1 MPREHPLARVE
12 RDVKLAPRHRLDLVE
27 EVDAD
32 VRALQA
38 EMERRGC
45 SPAEARQE
53 AITRLVP
60 AGEVV
65 EQLEDRHAPG
75 LGRWLRANGR
85 WLRTDGRWQHGD
97 GRGDRVTGLGIGAA
111 ALLGGAVGI
120 VATVRPGLSGT
131 AMVSSW
137 ALVIVFALLVANLA
151 RMAAQLWLHGD
162 LRVRQRR
169 LLWARHAGLIVT
181 AVALGALGAAW
192 EGYLVLTNTE
202 QVDSSALLAWETAAT
217 MAHFAATGLA
227 AAIFGLFGWL
237 SISPRLIA
245 DQEIERRITEFF
257 AEDRAKLTLNTSA
270 PSIHESK
277 GDP

>member
-12 RDVKLAPRHRLDLVE
+12 REVKLAPQQRLDLVE

-32 VRALQA
+32 VRAMQA
-38 EMERRGC
+38 EMERRGY
-45 SPAEARQE
+45 SPVEARHE
-53 AITRLVP
+53 AIRRLVP

-65 EQLEDRHAPG
+65 EQLEDRHTPG
-75 LGRWLRANGR
+75 LGR
-85 WLRTDGRWQHGD
+85 WLRTDGRRQHGD
-97 GRGDRVTGLGIGAA
+97 GRGDRVTRLGIGAA
-111 ALLGGAVGI
+111 ALLGGAAGI
-120 VATVRPGLSGT
+120 VATIRPGLSGT
-131 AMVSSW
+131 AMALSW

-151 RMAAQLWLHGD
+151 RVAAQLWLHGD
-162 LRVRQRR
+162 LRARQRR
-169 LLWARHAGLIVT
+169 LLWGRHAGLIVT

-192 EGYLVLTNTE
+192 EGYLALVGGELA
-202 QVDSSALLAWETAAT
+202 DGAALLAWETAGT
-217 MAHFAATGLA
+217 MAYFAATGLA

-257 AEDRAKLTLNTSA
+257 AQDRARLTLNTSA

>member
-12 RDVKLAPRHRLDLVE
+12 RELKLAPRHRLDLVQ

-32 VRALQA
+32 VRAMQA
-38 EMERRGC
+38 EMERRGRT
-45 SPAEARQE
+45 PAEARRE
-53 AITRLVP
+53 AIQRLVP
-60 AGEVV
+60 SGEVV

-75 LGRWLRANGR
+75 LGRWLR
-85 WLRTDGRWQHGD
+85 TED
-97 GRGDRVTGLGIGAA
+97 RGERVTRVGIGAVA
-111 ALLGGAVGI
+111 TLGGAVGI

-131 AMVSSW
+131 AMVLSW

-151 RMAAQLWLHGD
+151 RVAAQLWLHGD
-162 LRVRQRR
+162 LRVRQWR

-202 QVDSSALLAWETAAT
+202 QVDSSAPLAWETAAT
-217 MAHFAATGLA
+217 MAHFAAIGLA

-237 SISPRLIA
+237 SISPRLIG

-257 AEDRAKLTLNTSA
+257 AQDRAKLTLNTSA

>member
-12 RDVKLAPRHRLDLVE
+12 RELKLAPRHRLDLVE

-38 EMERRGC
+38 ELERRGR
-45 SPAEARQE
+45 SPAGARRE
-53 AITRLVP
+53 AIRRLVP
-60 AGEVV
+60 NGEAI
-65 EQLEDRHAPG
+65 QRLEDRHAPG
-75 LGRWLRANGR
+75 PGRWLRA
-85 WLRTDGRWQHGD
+85 D
-97 GRGDRVTGLGIGAA
+97 GRGDRVTGLGVGAA
-111 ALLGGAVGI
+111 ALLGGAVGMI
-120 VATVRPGLSGT
+120 ATGRPGLPGT
-131 AMVSSW
+131 AMVLSW

-151 RMAAQLWLHGD
+151 RVAAQLWLHGD
-162 LRVRQRR
+162 LRIRQRR
-169 LLWARHAGLIVT
+169 LLWARHASLIVA

-202 QVDSSALLAWETAAT
+202 QVDNSALLAWETAGS
-217 MAHFAATGLA
+217 MAHFATTGLA

-237 SISPRLIA
+237 SISPRMIA

-257 AEDRAKLTLNTSA
+257 AQDRAKLTGNIAA

>member
-12 RDVKLAPRHRLDLVE
+12 REVKLAPRQRLDLVE

-32 VRALQA
+32 VRAMQA
-38 EMERRGC
+38 EMERRGY
-45 SPAEARQE
+45 SPAEARRE
-53 AITRLVP
+53 AIRRLVP

-75 LGRWLRANGR
+75 LGRWLRAEGR
-85 WLRTDGRWQHGD
+85 WLHADGS
-97 GRGDRVTGLGIGAA
+97 GDRVTGLGIGAA

-120 VATVRPGLSGT
+120 VATVRPGSSGT
-131 AMVSSW
+131 AMVLSW
-137 ALVIVFALLVANLA
+137 GLVIVFSLLVANLA
-151 RMAAQLWLHGD
+151 RVAAQLWLHGD

-202 QVDSSALLAWETAAT
+202 QVDSSALLAWETAGA
-217 MAHFAATGLA
+217 MAHFPASGLA

-237 SISPRLIA
+237 AISPRLIA

-257 AEDRAKLTLNTSA
+257 AQDRARLTLNTSA

>member
-12 RDVKLAPRHRLDLVE
+12 REVKLAPQQRLDLVE

-32 VRALQA
+32 VRAMQA
-38 EMERRGC
+38 EMERRGY
-45 SPAEARQE
+45 SPVEARRE
-53 AITRLVP
+53 AIRQLVP
-60 AGEVV
+60 TGEVV

-75 LGRWLRANGR
+75 LGRWLRAEGR
-85 WLRTDGRWQHGD
+85 WLHGD
-97 GRGDRVTGLGIGAA
+97 GRGDRIAGLGIGAA
-111 ALLGGAVGI
+111 AMLGGAVGI

-131 AMVSSW
+131 AMVLSW
-137 ALVIVFALLVANLA
+137 ALVTVFALLVANLA
-151 RMAAQLWLHGD
+151 RVAAQLWLHGD

-192 EGYLVLTNTE
+192 EGYLVLTNTG
-202 QVDSSALLAWETAAT
+202 QVDSSALLAWQTAGT
-217 MAHFAATGLA
+217 MAHFAASGLA

-245 DQEIERRITEFF
+245 DHEIERRITEFF
-257 AEDRAKLTLNTSA
+257 AQDRSKLTLNTSA

>member
-12 RDVKLAPRHRLDLVE
+12 REVKLAPRHRLDLVE

-32 VRALQA
+32 VRAMQA

-45 SPAEARQE
+45 SPAEARRE
-53 AITRLVP
+53 AIQRLVP
-60 AGEVV
+60 TGEVV
-65 EQLEDRHAPG
+65 RQLEDRHVPG
-75 LGRWLRANGR
+75 PGRWLRANGR
-85 WLRTDGRWQHGD
+85 WLRTDGRSLHAD
-97 GRGDRVTGLGIGAA
+97 GRGERVTRVGIGAVA
-111 ALLGGAVGI
+111 ALGGAVGI

-131 AMVSSW
+131 AMVLSW

-151 RMAAQLWLHGD
+151 RVAAQLWLHGD

-169 LLWARHAGLIVT
+169 RLWARHAGLIVT
-181 AVALGALGAAW
+181 AVALGSLGAAW
-192 EGYLVLTNTE
+192 EGQLVLTNTE
-202 QVDSSALLAWETAAT
+202 PVDSSALLAWETAAT
-217 MAHFAATGLA
+217 MAHFAVTGLT

-245 DQEIERRITEFF
+245 DQQIERRITEFF
-257 AEDRAKLTLNTSA
+257 AQDRAKLTLNTSA

>member
-1 MPREHPLARVE
+1 MPREHPLAGVE
-12 RDVKLAPRHRLDLVE
+12 REVKLAPRHRLDLVQ

-32 VRALQA
+32 VRAMQA
-38 EMERRGC
+38 ELERRGW

-53 AITRLVP
+53 AIQRFVP
-60 AGEVV
+60 TGEVV

-75 LGRWLRANGR
+75 LGRWLRAE
-85 WLRTDGRWQHGD
+85 D
-97 GRGDRVTGLGIGAA
+97 RGERVTSVGIGAA
-111 ALLGGAVGI
+111 ATLGGALGI

-131 AMVSSW
+131 VMVLSW

-151 RMAAQLWLHGD
+151 RVAAQLWLHGD
-162 LRVRQRR
+162 LRVRQ
-169 LLWARHAGLIVT
+169 LQPLWARHAGLIVT

-192 EGYLVLTNTE
+192 EGYLVLTNTG
-202 QVDSSALLAWETAAT
+202 QVDSSALLAWETTGT

-257 AEDRAKLTLNTSA
+257 AQHRARLTLNNPA
-270 PSIHESK
+270 PSSHESE
-277 GDP
+277 GEP